1 MVVMLADY
9 IDRIT
14 IGDCL
19 KVLSNIEDNSVDM
32 CFADP
37 PFNLDKKYASYKD
50 QKPDEQYLQ
59 WCRNWLREVVR
70 ITKPTGSIFV
80 HNIPKWLTYFAGI
93 LNEIAYFRHWIAW
106 DALSNPLGKT
116 LLPAHYGILFYT
128 KSPNGF
134 KFYEIRAPH
143 KRCRVCNNYEKDYG
157 GKKDQMHSF
166 GALVSDVWT
175 DIHRI
180 RHSVRRDE
188 HPCQL
193 PIPLLERIV
202 LMSTDPGDVVLDPFL
217 GTGTTAVAAKTL
229 GRHLVGVDI
238 EPEYA
243 EIASQKIQNVAA
255 TMYRGYYVSRFLGRI
270 QSIRDIDAVKI
281 FPLQLTSVEKK
292 RLRQNNVGCKPQQ
305 KEDDFALQTGLW
317 EESAPRPP
325 ASCPAATSEARGMAS
340 PASCKG
346 GHNVMCDAKFH
357 S

>member
-1 MVVMLADY
+1 MLAHY
-9 IDRIT
+9 IDKLT

-19 KVLSNIEDNSVDM
+19 EVMSNIEDNTVDM

-37 PFNLDKKYASYKD
+37 PFNLEKKYTSYKD
-50 QKPDEQYLQ
+50 QKPDEQYLD
-59 WCRNWLREVVR
+59 WCRSWLLELVR
-70 ITKPTGSIFV
+70 ITKSTGSIFV

-106 DALSNPLGKT
+106 DAMSNPLGKT

-128 KSPNGF
+128 KELKGF

-143 KRCRVCNNYEKDYG
+143 KRCRVCNSFAKDYG

-193 PIPLLERIV
+193 PIPLLERVV

-217 GTGTTAVAAKTL
+217 GTGTTAVAAKKL
-229 GRHLVGVDI
+229 GRHFVGIDI
-238 EPEYA
+238 DPVYA
-243 EIASQKIQNVAA
+243 KIAAEKIENVTV
-255 TMYRGYYVSRFLGRI
+255 TMYKGYYVSRFLGKI
-270 QSIRDIDAVKI
+270 QSIRDTDAAKI
-281 FPLQLTSVEKK
+281 FPIQLTSVEKK
-292 RLRQNNVGCKPQQ
+292 RMQQ
-305 KEDDFALQTGLW
+305 SNSDSKSEKKQADFAFQSKLW
-317 EESAPRPP
+317 Q
-325 ASCPAATSEARGMAS
+325 
-340 PASCKG
+340 
-346 GHNVMCDAKFH
+346 
-357 S
+357 